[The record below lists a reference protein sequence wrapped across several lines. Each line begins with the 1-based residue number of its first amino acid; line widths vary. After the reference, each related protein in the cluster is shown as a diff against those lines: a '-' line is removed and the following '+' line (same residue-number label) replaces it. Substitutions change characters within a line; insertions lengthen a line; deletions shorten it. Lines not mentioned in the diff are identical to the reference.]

1 MKIPALRSIGMRLLS
16 LTAIVIS
23 ATIALM
29 VWQWTSTERELLYN
43 AKRADA
49 KGTATTIGHTVMNEI
64 DDANW
69 KQVRNNIHLVMR
81 DNPNIAYIV
90 IHSERF
96 TQKIVAAAPGELT
109 DQYVPDIIPVAVT
122 RAAVVAQTDVTAEAP
137 LLRDIEFPGTRD
149 GLASIRARRGEPLI
163 EVAAPIRTINGAKI
177 GTVRVGMS
185 LAVLD
190 RAVAA
195 AVRKAITFGG
205 VALVLALVGAFFV
218 ARQLLRPIRGL
229 ATDAAQI
236 AAGYMLDAELPE
248 ASRVVAHGSHRATV
262 ERRDELG
269 ALATAFN
276 DMATDLEASFGKLRR
291 TAMAFERFVPRKFL
305 AVIAPEGIEN
315 IVVGT
320 GAHRRV
326 AVLFSDL
333 RGFTSFSE
341 GMAPMDVFH
350 MLNEYLARMGGV
362 IDEEGGFVDKYI
374 GDAIMAL
381 FDDEHTDGALR
392 AVVGMRAALHAF
404 NQERA
409 ARGLPAIQAG
419 IGVHG
424 GDVVM
429 GTIGFASKIES
440 TVIGDPVNV
449 ASRVESMTKD
459 HKLHVLVT
467 GEIVAR
473 LRNRSA
479 FALRVVA
486 TGVMVRGRDEP
497 IDLYTIDD
505 PANQS

>member
-1 MKIPALRSIGMRLLS
+1 MSRLAQYLRSIGMRLVA
-16 LTAIVIS
+16 LTALVIV

-29 VWQWTSTERELLYN
+29 VWQWTSTQRALLYDD
-43 AKRADA
+43 KRADA
-49 KGTATTIGHTVMNEI
+49 KGTATTVSHTIMNEI

-69 KQVRNNIHLVMR
+69 KQVRNNLFLVMR

-96 TQKIVAAAPGELT
+96 KQKIVASAPGELT
-109 DQYVPDIIPVAVT
+109 DQYIPDIVPVAVT
-122 RAAVVAQTDVTAEAP
+122 RAAFNAQADVTAEAP
-137 LLRDIEFPGTRD
+137 LLRDIEFPSATD
-149 GLASIRARRGEPLI
+149 QPEIRARRGEPLI
-163 EVAAPIRTINGAKI
+163 EVAAPITTLQGFKI

-205 VALVLALVGAFFV
+205 IALLLALVGAFFV
-218 ARQLLRPIRGL
+218 ARQLSRPIQGL
-229 ATDAAQI
+229 ATDAATI
-236 AAGYMLDAELPE
+236 ASGFL
-248 ASRVVAHGSHRATV
+248 SHRATV

-269 ALATAFN
+269 ALAKAFN
-276 DMATDLEASFGKLRR
+276 DMAADLEASFGKLRK
-291 TAMAFERFVPRKFL
+291 TNAAFERFVPRKFL
-305 AVIAPEGIEN
+305 TVIAPEGIEN

-326 AVLFSDL
+326 NVLFTDL

-341 GMAPMDVFH
+341 DMQPIDVFRL
-350 MLNEYLARMGGV
+350 LNEYLARMGGV

-381 FDDEHTDGALR
+381 FDDEHSDSIVR
-392 AVVGMRAALHAF
+392 AVVGMRAALGLF
-404 NQERA
+404 NADRR
-409 ARGLPAIQAG
+409 ARGLNTVEAG

-424 GDVVM
+424 GEVVM

-440 TVIGDPVNV
+440 TVIGDAVNV
-449 ASRVESMTKD
+449 ASRVESMTKE
-459 HKLHVLVT
+459 HHVHVLIT
-467 GEIVAR
+467 GEVVAR
-473 LRNRSA
+473 LRDRSA
-479 FALRVVA
+479 FALRPVA
-486 TGVMVRGRDEP
+486 MGVMVRGRDEP

-505 PANQS
+505 PPPPAPKLLDV